1 MNMQQML
8 MQAQKMQRELKKAQD
23 ALKEK
28 EFKVSKA
35 GIVTIVMKGDR
46 SLISLDIDKDALNE
60 DSKDMVQDALSLAIN
75 EALSEIEKESEAI
88 NEQITG
94 RAGGL
99 F

>member
-8 MQAQKMQRELKKAQD
+8 MQAQKMQRELQKAQD

-28 EFKVSKA
+28 EFTISKGGA
-35 GIVTIVMKGDR
+35 VTVVLTGDR
-46 SLISLDIDKDALNE
+46 KVKSIDVDTDAFDKEN
-60 DSKDMVQDALSLAIN
+60 KDMVQEMIAMAIN
-75 EALSEIEKESEAI
+75 EAIEKIDAEAAAI

-94 RAGGL
+94 RSTGL

>member
-28 EFKVSKA
+28 SFSVSK
-35 GIVTIVMKGDR
+35 GGMVTIVMKGDR
-46 SLISLDIDKDALNE
+46 SLVSLDIDKDALNE
-60 DSKDMVQDALSLAIN
+60 ESKEMVQDAIILAIN
-75 EALSEIEKESEAI
+75 EALTQIEKESEAI

>member
-46 SLISLDIDKDALNE
+46 TLVSLDIDKDALNE
-60 DSKDMVQDALSLAIN
+60 ESKDMVQDALTLAIN
-75 EALSEIEKESEAI
+75 EAISEIEKESEAI

>member
-35 GIVTIVMKGDR
+35 GIVNVVVRGDR
-46 SLISLDIDKDALNE
+46 TLLSLDIDKDALNE
-60 DSKDMVQDALSLAIN
+60 ESKEMVEESIVLAIN
-75 EALSEIEKESEAI
+75 EALAEIEKENEAI

-94 RAGGL
+94 RAGGI

>member
-1 MNMQQML
+1 MQQML

-46 SLISLDIDKDALNE
+46 TLVSLDIDKDALNE
-60 DSKDMVQDALSLAIN
+60 ESKDMVQDALTLAIN
-75 EALSEIEKESEAI
+75 EAISEIEKESEAI

>member
-35 GIVTIVMKGDR
+35 GIVTVVVKGDR
-46 SLISLDIDKDALNE
+46 NVLSLDIDKDALNE
-60 DSKDMVQDALSLAIN
+60 ESKEMVEESIVLAIN
-75 EALSEIEKESEAI
+75 EALAEIEKESEAI

-94 RAGGL
+94 RSGGL

>member
-8 MQAQKMQRELKKAQD
+8 LQAQKMQRELKKAQD

-28 EFKVSKA
+28 EFTVSK
-35 GIVTIVMKGDR
+35 GGMVTIVMKGDR
-46 SLISLDIDKDALNE
+46 TLVSLDIDKDALSE
-60 DSKDMVQDALSLAIN
+60 DSKDMVQDALVLAIN
-75 EALSEIEKESEAI
+75 EALSQIEKENEAI

>member
-28 EFKVSKA
+28 SFSVSK
-35 GIVTIVMKGDR
+35 GGMVTIVMKGDR
-46 SLISLDIDKDALNE
+46 SLVSLDIDKDALNE
-60 DSKDMVQDALSLAIN
+60 ESKEMVQDAIVLAIN
-75 EALSEIEKESEAI
+75 EALTQIEKESEAI